1 MAPIVYS
8 TAIQE
13 SKCTVVDN
21 IHVEQTVAT
30 EHSWICWLANWGYFE
45 LIMVPGLR
53 WARFDPAAL
62 NTREDKGF
70 RGVVLCLSSRSIWA
84 VMV

>member
-13 SKCTVVDN
+13 SKWAVVDN
-21 IHVEQTVAT
+21 IHVGQTIAT
-30 EHSWICWLANWGYFE
+30 EHSWIRWLASWVYFE

-70 RGVVLCLSSRSIWA
+70 RGVVLCLGFRSICP